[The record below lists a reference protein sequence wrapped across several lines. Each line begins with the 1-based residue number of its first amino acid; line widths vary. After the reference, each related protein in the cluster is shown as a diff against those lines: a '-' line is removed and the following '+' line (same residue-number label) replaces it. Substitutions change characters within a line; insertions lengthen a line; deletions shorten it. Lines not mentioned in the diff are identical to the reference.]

1 MIKVI
6 RLLIAIMAVDTRARR
21 QGWGHVAAPVAQ
33 LAWAIVMCDL
43 NLTQILISNLAHTL
57 I

>member
-1 MIKVI
+1 
-6 RLLIAIMAVDTRARR
+6 MAVDTRARR

-43 NLTQILISNLAHTL
+43 NLTEILTSNLAHTL

>member
-1 MIKVI
+1 
-6 RLLIAIMAVDTRARR
+6 MAVEPGRRR

-43 NLTQILISNLAHTL
+43 NLAQILTSNLAQILI
-57 I
+57 